1 MNLWDAIAKDQPKQ
15 NSLLTAEQ
23 EEELWRNLEK
33 NLHNVPLK
41 QNNQNAVNISQSV
54 QKEDQSIAPKQNKY
68 LKTRTPKQ
76 KLQLSPVTNKQN
88 NQPALPYWGMHSQ
101 LVNDYK
107 NILKN
112 KLEEYKKADISI
124 TPWSMHKL
132 IKIGTAIT
140 KQNLL
145 TLKSTIH
152 TICDKEHNTFLHHA
166 VEKNDE
172 STAIVKNIH

>member
-124 TPWSMHKL
+124 TPWSMDELVKVGQ
-132 IKIGTAIT
+132 IIT
-140 KQNLL
+140 KVDKKVLL
-145 TLKSTIH
+145 DGYIY
-152 TICDKEHNTFLHHA
+152 DQR
-166 VEKNDE
+166 
-172 STAIVKNIH
+172 